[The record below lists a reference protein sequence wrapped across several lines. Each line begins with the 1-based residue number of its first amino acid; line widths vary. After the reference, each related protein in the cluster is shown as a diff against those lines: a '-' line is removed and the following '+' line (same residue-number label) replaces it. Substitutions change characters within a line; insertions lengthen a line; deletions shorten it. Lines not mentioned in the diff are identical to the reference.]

1 MLLCEFQFI
10 SCATTSVD
18 DVQFMHDK
26 KLSRSVPKQ
35 ELKDRI
41 TPQISF
47 FHKLQKQE
55 LKRYREGRKH
65 NAKLCARTVRERVV
79 AERILC
85 EGVYL
90 EELFGEDV
98 HVQELS
104 VKELFFCQ
112 AKCNPSSLY
121 VSSAGVNYQIPRK
134 NDLIPFVAVHCYSG
148 KRVADRSGIIPVCK

>member
-1 MLLCEFQFI
+1 M
-10 SCATTSVD
+10 
-18 DVQFMHDK
+18 
-26 KLSRSVPKQ
+26 Q
-35 ELKDRI
+35 ELCVK
-41 TPQISF
+41 
-47 FHKLQKQE
+47 E
-55 LKRYREGRKH
+55 LLLKEFCVK
-65 NAKLCARTVRERVV
+65 
-79 AERILC
+79 
-85 EGVYL
+85 GVYL

-148 KRVADRSGIIPVCK
+148 KRVADRSGIIPVCKGRSKIYVNHGLSACGVHWMGSFFGGGMLISSKLLRTAKSF